1 VIEPHPVIELVEI
14 RVSTGSTAEVMALP
28 AWQAVPVRRTSR
40 ILVTAAAGLLALGL
54 TGCKGNDEPS
64 SDQSPTDRLSAA
76 KGSVD
81 DAEYIGFT
89 LSTESLPDDLDG
101 LLSATGTG
109 THDPAFTGEVK
120 VQTAIDITAPVIA
133 VDGKVYAKLPFSSYA
148 EIDPG
153 QYGAP
158 DPADLMDSESGI
170 SSLFPETEGA
180 AEGDS
185 KRDGDTVLTEITGTL
200 PGEAVKGVFPSA
212 GAEDFDVTYT
222 LTDDDVLD
230 SATITGPFY
239 DGYDDVTYK
248 LSLDLD
254 ADPVEIEAP

>member
-1 VIEPHPVIELVEI
+1 
-14 RVSTGSTAEVMALP
+14 
-28 AWQAVPVRRTSR
+28 VRRTSR
-40 ILVTAAAGLLALGL
+40 ILVTVAAGLLVVGL
-54 TGCKGNDEPS
+54 SGCKGSDEPS
-64 SDQSPTDRLSAA
+64 SDETPTDRLAAA
-76 KGSVD
+76 KTSLD
-81 DAEYIGFT
+81 DAEYVGFT
-89 LSTESLPDDLDG
+89 MSAESLPDDLEG

-158 DPADLMDSESGI
+158 DPADLMNTESGI
-170 SSLFPETEGA
+170 SSLLPETEGA
-180 AEGDS
+180 TEGDS

-200 PGEAVKGVFPSA
+200 PSEAVQGVFPSA
-212 GAEDFDVTYT
+212 GTGDFEVTYT
-222 LTDDDVLD
+222 LTDDNVLD
-230 SATITGPFY
+230 SATISGPFY

-248 LSLDLD
+248 LDLDLD